1 MILETSRTIIVQ
13 TRQYLMCFALYSF
26 CSINVCT
33 GQEGKTMSMQF
44 GKKTAD
50 SLWVIFLSD
59 SAPSD
64 NLWNP
69 ILVTSHS
76 TPSCS
81 LSHISKLDFIRHG
94 KSYQLW
100 PISNFSIKHDLA
112 KFCHP
117 WSRFSR
123 AKNIENIISTDYY
136 LCYIHKP
143 RKILGKL
150 ENFGKI
156 WKFWKSLQKFEN
168 FGKVCKNLNF
178 FLENF
183 GFFWRISNYN
193 FQSRR
198 QIMTAKGVYESR
210 THFYLSRFAGRV
222 LIVKGFVAKYII
234 TCTWLWREGLEIFC
248 PNKNYILSHKSSV
261 FYHTLYP
268 NIFQFHH

>member
-1 MILETSRTIIVQ
+1 MIWWDYVFNFVTL
-13 TRQYLMCFALYSF
+13 
-26 CSINVCT
+26 
-33 GQEGKTMSMQF
+33 G
-44 GKKTAD
+44 AD
-50 SLWVIFLSD
+50 FESQNW
-59 SAPSD
+59 
-64 NLWNP
+64 
-69 ILVTSHS
+69 
-76 TPSCS
+76 
-81 LSHISKLDFIRHG
+81 
-94 KSYQLW
+94 
-100 PISNFSIKHDLA
+100 KHDLA
-112 KFCHP
+112 
-117 WSRFSR
+117 R
-123 AKNIENIISTDYY
+123 
-136 LCYIHKP
+136 LCFMLYNP
-143 RKILGKL
+143 SQ
-150 ENFGKI
+150 
-156 WKFWKSLQKFEN
+156 WKFWEHFEN

-178 FLENF
+178 FF